1 MKIFQKLLI
10 LFLVIINISSINYFC
25 KVFAAFADYSDEQ
38 AAEDT
43 NKLIE
48 EQKKEEPSIGKST
61 NNYLEYL
68 EVEGYELTPNFDKQ
82 TLEYIVRE
90 KIKSEEITIK
100 AKTDDD
106 KAKVEGIGTLKIEQG
121 KEEYRIDVTA
131 ESGTVRTYIIKI
143 GNDETIS
150 KENSEKNTDIEN
162 INSNNLENPNTENVQ
177 TEEDKRNNNII
188 IYTALSIVIAL
199 VAIVVIRTK
208 KQNKGKH

>member
-131 ESGTVRTYIIKI
+131 PLR
-143 GNDETIS
+143 
-150 KENSEKNTDIEN
+150 
-162 INSNNLENPNTENVQ
+162 
-177 TEEDKRNNNII
+177 
-188 IYTALSIVIAL
+188 
-199 VAIVVIRTK
+199 
-208 KQNKGKH
+208 